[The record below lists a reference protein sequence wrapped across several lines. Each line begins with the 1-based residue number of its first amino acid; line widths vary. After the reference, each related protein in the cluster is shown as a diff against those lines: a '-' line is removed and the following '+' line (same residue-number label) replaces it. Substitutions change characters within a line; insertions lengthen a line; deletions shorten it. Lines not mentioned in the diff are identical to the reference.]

1 MSYAILPGD
10 LRAVL
15 PFLPEASIGALVTDP
30 PYELGFMG
38 KGWDASGVAFDPKT
52 WAACLRVM
60 KPGAYGVAFGGTR
73 TYHRLACAIEDAGFE
88 IRDCLSWL
96 YGTGFPKSLN
106 GAWGGTALKP
116 AWEPII
122 LFRRPLHGTVAATHA
137 AHGTGGLGIEATRI
151 EGAPGVPGSAG
162 QHGVDSQTYST
173 GLNATAARRAAAYI
187 ANPPAGRWPANVCL
201 DEEAAEALDE
211 QSGVASPKPQRIGR
225 KGGHT
230 GAMAFGSGGDAIG
243 TWPADPGGGASRFF
257 YVAKASARERERGC
271 EALPKRTAG
280 ELTGG
285 REEGSDGL
293 NSPRAGAGRAS
304 AGRANHHPTVK
315 PIALM
320 RWLVRLIAPPGAIVL
335 DPFCGSGS
343 TGCAAVAEGREFL
356 GVELTPEY
364 LPIALARIAASE
376 AARIAAA
383 EAARAPCA

>member
-38 KGWDASGVAFDPKT
+38 KGWDASGVAFDPAT
-52 WAACLRVM
+52 WRACLRVM
-60 KPGAYGVAFGGTR
+60 KPGAFGVAFGGTR

-122 LFRRPLHGTVAATHA
+122 LFRRPLHGTVAATFA
-137 AHGTGGLGIEATRI
+137 AHGTGGLGIEACRI
-151 EGAPGVPGSAG
+151 EGPPSSGG
-162 QHGVDSQTYST
+162 
-173 GLNATAARRAAAYI
+173 ATATGMGYHGDDRARVVDRAML
-187 ANPPAGRWPANVCL
+187 AGRWPANVCL
-201 DEEAAEALDE
+201 DEEAAEALD
-211 QSGVASPKPQRIGR
+211 A
-225 KGGHT
+225 HT
-230 GAMAFGSGGDAIG
+230 GTLTSGKSTGYEGPIVESVALGAKRSRHNLATIHGDS
-243 TWPADPGGGASRFF
+243 GGASRFF

-271 EALPKRTAG
+271 ERLPKRSAG

-320 RWLVRLIAPPGAIVL
+320 RWLVRLIAPPGQIVL

-364 LPIALARIAASE
+364 LPIALVRIAA
-376 AARIAAA
+376 
-383 EAARAPCA
+383 CA